1 MLVVR
6 TENLTKEFDSFRF
19 NPLIRRHPLFRP
31 KQIKALDG
39 LNLQIEKGEIFG
51 YLGPNGAGKTTTF
64 KLLLGLIFPTSGTAW
79 VLGKHI
85 KDVRFKR
92 EVGFLPEQPY
102 FYDYLTGEEFL
113 DFYAQLFR
121 FDKRTR
127 KRKVHNLLKAVGLE
141 EAESIQLRKFS
152 RGMLQRI
159 GIAQAL
165 INDPELVILDEPLSG
180 LDPVGRKEVRDIILR
195 LKSEGRTVVFSSHV
209 LSDVEA
215 LCNRIGILMQGR
227 LQRVERLDEFLNLEV
242 ESIEMT
248 ISGLNGI
255 DREAIQFL
263 GGQIIRE
270 RSWGNRTVIAVHG
283 VSSPAGE
290 AAIARI
296 LSSVRESGAKLV
308 SMMSRTQSLED
319 VFVRLNSAQQASPP
333 ARDTKHEI
341 EDTGQE
347 EETSRFA
354 ESRIL
359 SLKG

>member
-1 MLVVR
+1 MFVIR
-6 TENLTKEFDSFRF
+6 TENLTKEFKGNS
-19 NPLIRRHPLFRP
+19 LIRRHPV
-31 KQIKALDG
+31 KALDS

-85 KDVRFKR
+85 RDVKFKR

-121 FDKRTR
+121 FDKKTR
-127 KRKVHNLLKAVGLE
+127 KQKVRSLLVAVGLE
-141 EAESIQLRKFS
+141 EAGAIQLRKFS

-180 LDPVGRKEVRDIILR
+180 LDPVGRKEIRDIIFR
-195 LKSEGRTVVFSSHV
+195 LKSEGRTVVFSSHI

-215 LCNRIGILMQGR
+215 ICDRIGILIQGR

-248 ISGLNGI
+248 VSGLNGI
-255 DREAIQFL
+255 GRETIQFF
-263 GGQIIRE
+263 GGQVTSHSATRD
-270 RSWGNRTVIAVHG
+270 VIAVHE
-283 VSSPAGE
+283 VSSPTGE
-290 AAIARI
+290 EAIARI
-296 LSSVRESGAKLV
+296 FPVVRESGAKLV

-319 VFVRLNSAQQASPP
+319 LFIRLNSESSYSASAS
-333 ARDTKHEI
+333 ARDNA
-341 EDTGQE
+341 E
-347 EETSRFA
+347 EKDSRFETQDA
-354 ESRIL
+354 SQSIVI
-359 SLKG
+359 SH

>member
-6 TENLTKEFDSFRF
+6 TENLTKEFRESS
-19 NPLIRRHPLFRP
+19 LIRRHCV
-31 KQIKALDG
+31 KALDS
-39 LNLQIEKGEIFG
+39 LNLQVEMGEIFG

-85 KDVRFKR
+85 REVKFKR

-121 FDKRTR
+121 FDKGTR
-127 KRKVHNLLKAVGLE
+127 KQKVRNLLAMVGLE
-141 EAESIQLRKFS
+141 EAGSTQLRKFS

-180 LDPVGRKEVRDIILR
+180 LDPIGRKEVRDIIFR

-215 LCNRIGILMQGR
+215 ICDRIGILMQGR
-227 LQRVERLDEFLNLEV
+227 LQRVERLDEFLNVEV
-242 ESIEMT
+242 ESVEMT
-248 ISGLNGI
+248 VSGLNQMG
-255 DREAIQFL
+255 REAIQSL
-263 GGQIIRE
+263 GGQIIHDG
-270 RSWGNRTVIAVHG
+270 SKTVIAVHG
-283 VSSPAGE
+283 ISSPIGE
-290 AAIARI
+290 AAIPQI
-296 LSSVRESGAKLV
+296 LAAIRESGAKLA

-319 VFVRLNSAQQASPP
+319 LFVETNALNGAAKDTRYKTQN
-333 ARDTKHEI
+333 ARH
-341 EDTGQE
+341 E
-347 EETSRFA
+347 EEVPCV
-354 ESRIL
+354 ESGVL
-359 SLKG
+359 GLGS